1 MSPPSVPVAPPISVV
16 IAARNEAPRL
26 PLLLADLAAAP
37 ELVAEV
43 LVVDGASTDATVRVA
58 AMAGARVLANTP
70 GRGLQLARGIA
81 CSSSTWLMLLHAD
94 ARLGAGWRAAVVAAL
109 ALPEAAWYFDLA
121 IDGGH
126 PALRLV
132 EGAVALRSRWRQL
145 PYGDQ
150 GLLLPRLLL
159 NRAGGL
165 APIPLMED
173 LDLAQRLQ
181 RHTRLRPLQARLR
194 VDGRRW
200 RTLGIWQTALANA
213 RLRRAWRRGLPA
225 ELLAQRYYGS
235 SDRGRPRQ

>member
-1 MSPPSVPVAPPISVV
+1 VAPLLSVV

-58 AMAGARVLANTP
+58 SLAGARVLASTP
-70 GRGLQLARGIA
+70 GRGQQLAHGIA
-81 CSSSTWLMLLHAD
+81 SSSGAWLLLLHAD
-94 ARLGAGWRAAVVAAL
+94 ARLGAGWRAAVAAAL
-109 ALPEAAWYFDLA
+109 AQPEAAWFFDLA

-126 PALRLV
+126 PGLRLV

-159 NRAGGL
+159 DRAGGL

-173 LDLAQRLQ
+173 LDLVQRLQ

-200 RTLGIWQTALANA
+200 RALGLWQTALANA

-235 SDRGRPRQ
+235 SDRGRP

>member
-1 MSPPSVPVAPPISVV
+1 MSFPPGPGAPPLSVV

-43 LVVDGASTDATVRVA
+43 LVVDGGSADATVRVA
-58 AMAGARVLANTP
+58 ALAGAWVLAGPP

-81 CSSSTWLMLLHAD
+81 SSSSPWLLLLHAD
-94 ARLGAGWRAAVVAAL
+94 ARLGVGWRAAVAAAL

-126 PALRLV
+126 PGLRLV
-132 EGAVALRSRWRQL
+132 EAAVALRSRWRQL

-173 LDLAQRLQ
+173 LELVQRLQ

-200 RTLGIWQTALANA
+200 RALGIWQTALTNA
-213 RLRRAWRRGLPA
+213 RLRRAWRRGSPA
-225 ELLAQRYYGS
+225 EVLAARYYG
-235 SDRGRPRQ
+235 